1 MRVELTVNGALLT
14 MEVDTGASVS
24 LISENTYRTTWTAAK
39 RPPLQPSDTRL
50 YTYSGELI
58 EVLGA
63 ITVTVCYKQ
72 QTKQLSLLVV
82 PTDGPV
88 LFGRDWLQAIV
99 LDWRQLN
106 RVHNIRSRA
115 LQDVLDQ
122 YSDLFK
128 DRMGTLQGTT
138 VKIHIQ
144 QDARPRPLLARP
156 VPYALK
162 EKVTAE
168 LERLCKADVIE
179 PVQFSDWATP
189 IVPVLKN
196 DGSIRICGDF
206 KQTINQT
213 TIPDKHPLP
222 KVDDLLA
229 TLAGG
234 ETFTKLDLAH
244 AYQQLVLDEESSK
257 LATVNMHRGLF
268 RYKRLPFGN
277 SAAPAIF
284 QRTMESLLQ
293 GIPKV
298 CVYIDDV
305 LVTGHTEEEHLAN
318 LTEVLRR
325 MASAGM
331 RWKRDKCFF
340 MMSQVHYLGHT
351 VSSKGIQPT
360 QEKVRAIRDAPAPTN
375 IHQLKSFLGL
385 INFYTKFLPNLST
398 VLAPLYVLLQKNHR
412 WTWGPS
418 QQRAFQ
424 HAKDRLLSSSLLAH
438 YNDQQPLL
446 LAADASPYGLGA
458 VLSHTM
464 ADGSERPIAYASRS
478 LTATERHYSQLDKEA
493 LAIIFA
499 VTRFRQYL
507 LGRHFTL
514 LSDHKPLLYL
524 LSPDKPVPP
533 MASARLQRWALLL
546 SAYDYSIQYRPG
558 KRHANSDTF
567 SHLPLSTAPTSTS
580 PTGETVLLFE
590 CLSVAPLTINDI
602 RRGTDRDPVL
612 SKIRTYTLQ
621 GWPSSLTEG
630 ELQPYWRRRDEISV
644 M

>member
-1 MRVELTVNGALLT
+1 MRVELTVNGASLT

-82 PTDGPV
+82 PTDGPA

-106 RVHNIRSRA
+106 RVHNIRNRA

-128 DRMGTLQGTT
+128 DGMGTLQGTT

-144 QDARPRPLLARP
+144 QDARPRFFSRQTG
-156 VPYALK
+156 PYALR

-179 PVQFSDWATP
+179 PVQSSDWAAP

-213 TIPDKHPLP
+213 AIPDKYPLP

-229 TLAGG
+229 SLAGG

-244 AYQQLVLDEESSK
+244 AYQQLVLDDESSK
-257 LATVNMHRGLF
+257 LATVNTHRGLF
-268 RYKRLPFGN
+268 RYKRLPFGI

-331 RWKRDKCFF
+331 RLKRDKCF
-340 MMSQVHYLGHT
+340 L
-351 VSSKGIQPT
+351 
-360 QEKVRAIRDAPAPTN
+360 
-375 IHQLKSFLGL
+375 
-385 INFYTKFLPNLST
+385 
-398 VLAPLYVLLQKNHR
+398 
-412 WTWGPS
+412 
-418 QQRAFQ
+418 
-424 HAKDRLLSSSLLAH
+424 
-438 YNDQQPLL
+438 
-446 LAADASPYGLGA
+446 
-458 VLSHTM
+458 
-464 ADGSERPIAYASRS
+464 
-478 LTATERHYSQLDKEA
+478 
-493 LAIIFA
+493 
-499 VTRFRQYL
+499 
-507 LGRHFTL
+507 
-514 LSDHKPLLYL
+514 
-524 LSPDKPVPP
+524 
-533 MASARLQRWALLL
+533 
-546 SAYDYSIQYRPG
+546 
-558 KRHANSDTF
+558 
-567 SHLPLSTAPTSTS
+567 
-580 PTGETVLLFE
+580 
-590 CLSVAPLTINDI
+590 
-602 RRGTDRDPVL
+602 
-612 SKIRTYTLQ
+612 
-621 GWPSSLTEG
+621 
-630 ELQPYWRRRDEISV
+630 
-644 M
+644 